1 MIAKNSHSCSR
12 CDNDCGRL
20 CCTKIENCSV
30 VFGKS
35 QILKDINIHIHCGE
49 LTALIGTNGAG
60 KSTLLKAIL
69 GEVPHSGALRYLDA
83 KGVRSGHPLI
93 GYVPQHLSFDLST
106 PTSVFDLFMACL
118 TNVPSWITGPRK
130 LHARISKSLEKVNAD
145 HLIDKRLGALSGGE
159 LQRILLALAL
169 EPVPDL
175 LLLDEPLSGID
186 HNGLELFYN
195 IVSDLRKNY
204 DLSIILVSHDL
215 DLVAKYADRVILL
228 KGSVLCSG
236 TPEEVFSDPRT
247 KEEFGM
253 LWCREDH
260 STARSVTEEERV

>member
-1 MIAKNSHSCSR
+1 MTVRNSHSCAK
-12 CDNDCGRL
+12 CETDCGRL
-20 CCTKIENCSV
+20 CCTKIENCNV

-69 GEVPHSGALRYLDA
+69 GEVPHSGALSYLDA
-83 KGVRSGHPLI
+83 KGIRSGHPLI
-93 GYVPQHLSFDLST
+93 GYVPQHLSFDLTT

-118 TNVPSWITGPRK
+118 SNIPSWITGTRK
-130 LHARISKSLEKVNAD
+130 LRSRISQSLEKVKAD

-186 HNGLELFYN
+186 RNGLEMFYN
-195 IVSDLRKNY
+195 IVSELRENF

-228 KGSVLCSG
+228 KGSVICSG
-236 TPEEVFSDPRT
+236 TPQEVFGDPRT

-253 LWCREDH
+253 LWCSENNAA
-260 STARSVTEEERV
+260 ARPMSLEERL